1 MEIEHF
7 SSKKSSMQLS
17 TFTATKAKLCLPL
30 ESAKQMTQW
39 SAFYFTHSTSYYP
52 VPSSQIRM
60 QDFPTMKQQN
70 HPYTH
75 SNDQGLIR
83 KWANDHGKCVR
94 QRTVRGKK
102 PLSSRL
108 EPFPWT
114 CMRLLCMEESD
125 WILRKMKTVKCHKKM
140 KEKVDIWNFS
150 NRPALSIPWRL
161 LWWQWFCIRRRWC
174 RASTSKQRTRFLFHS
189 TKNQKRENGEDIE
202 QGSSLVIVLN
212 QSKKNWVSKNV
223 VFLVKREM
231 PNLLSVKCETAI
243 LLSTKRDQYPPAL
256 YHPPRT
262 VTCEWSGQCFQVC
275 LFVYLFR

>member
-83 KWANDHGKCVR
+83 KLANDHGKCVR

-150 NRPALSIPWRL
+150 SRPALTIPWRL

-174 RASTSKQRTRFLFHS
+174 RASTSKQRTRFPFHS
-189 TKNQKRENGEDIE
+189 TKNKKRENGGDIE
-202 QGSSLVIVLN
+202 QGSSLAVVLN
-212 QSKKNWVSKNV
+212 QNKQDWSYKNFFSLETWNAEFIVREMWNGHFIVHETWSIPSRPLPPSKNCHLWMERA
-223 VFLVKREM
+223 VF
-231 PNLLSVKCETAI
+231 PS
-243 LLSTKRDQYPPAL
+243 
-256 YHPPRT
+256 
-262 VTCEWSGQCFQVC
+262 
-275 LFVYLFR
+275 LFVCVFV